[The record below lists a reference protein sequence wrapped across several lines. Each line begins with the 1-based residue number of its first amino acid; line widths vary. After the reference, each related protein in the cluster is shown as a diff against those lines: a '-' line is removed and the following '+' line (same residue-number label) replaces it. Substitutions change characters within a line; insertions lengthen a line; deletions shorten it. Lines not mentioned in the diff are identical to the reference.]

1 MKSKGER
8 FAKSKSAKVTASE
21 PGPGEYDSHTHKTI
35 QTFLTDSHKKMNRQ
49 NPGFGASSAAHV
61 LPYEVEIANDLKPY
75 VKHAGPHAVTGG
87 YQSGGSFSN
96 GVSSSAK
103 KEHGP

>member
-8 FAKSKSAKVTASE
+8 FAKSKSAKATASE
-21 PGPGEYDSHTHKTI
+21 PGPGEYDSHTHKTL

-75 VKHAGPHAVTGG
+75 VKHASPHAVTGG

-103 KEHGP
+103 KEHDP